1 MNYNIV
7 HGAFDALPYLCL
19 KILGF
24 VKWAKKS
31 LTNTIFC
38 CLRENCYERRR
49 VRC

>member
-1 MNYNIV
+1 MNYHIF
-7 HGAFDALPYLCL
+7 HSAFDALPHLCL

-38 CLRENCYERRR
+38 CLRENSYGRRR
-49 VRC
+49 VKW